1 VAERRK
7 ATVVDYVPVLA
18 SPIGAGFAYW
28 PDVSAAPR

>member
-1 VAERRK
+1 
-7 ATVVDYVPVLA
+7 VDYVPVLA